1 MNGLDTA
8 GENRPANALIIYRPA
23 KARSQVTARL
33 LGIARAALLIWGAAS
48 LAGVSAAAIA
58 YGQGGLDIDLRT
70 SVAPAPTLPAVVDLP
85 PKVAAPPLAARLNS
99 LRPVTSPPPAKL
111 AAAPKP
117 ASAPRPATAP
127 KLAAEPRPATASL
140 QPAGLTGSDVTMSE
154 RSLSPPPGGEA
165 MVDVSPLA
173 AAEPLVAARIPQAR
187 PAAPERTGS
196 IDRRY
201 ASQSPRRF
209 RRLRDVPFLYRRT
222 RDREDFAPYEDQRAP
237 PQFFHY
243 W

>member
-58 YGQGGLDIDLRT
+58 YRQGGLEIDLRT
-70 SVAPAPTLPAVVDLP
+70 SVAPSPTPPAVVELP
-85 PKVAAPPLAARLNS
+85 PKVATPPLAARLNS

-111 AAAPKP
+111 AAVPKP
-117 ASAPRPATAP
+117 AAAPTLAAALRPAPAP
-127 KLAAEPRPATASL
+127 APAPL
-140 QPAGLTGSDVTMSE
+140 KPVGLTGADATMSE
-154 RSLSPPPGGEA
+154 RSFSPPHGGEA
-165 MVDVSPLA
+165 MADLSPLA
-173 AAEPLVAARIPQAR
+173 GSEPLVAARIPQAR
-187 PAAPERTGS
+187 PTTPERTGS

-222 RDREDFAPYEDQRAP
+222 RDREDFAPYEDQRASP
-237 PQFFHY
+237 PFFQY